1 MVDSMQEEK
10 ENSNSSKSLRQQAQE
25 RLRAIAKPVMNDPEQ
40 LIQVVEE
47 LHIHQIELEI
57 QNENLRITQQQLIE
71 SRENYRDLF
80 EFAPVPYLTIDEQNR
95 IIEANHAASKLLNA
109 SHRELINHS
118 ITRYIEEQSLSVFYA
133 CRNTANSLQI
143 RHSCEL
149 FIRQDGIPLTVLLT
163 IVALKTANSGTIFRL
178 MLDDITIQKG
188 NERLLARSKEY
199 VSSIVET
206 IKDPLVVLTG
216 IDFIIDSV
224 NGAFYTMFTTTSQ
237 ETIGKRLDVF
247 KDGLLKD
254 ERLLLGLE
262 HTLREGIDFVGFVFE
277 GYLSYS
283 GFRQLQLGACRINT
297 TDLMKEKILLI
308 IEDITERK
316 TSENKIRELNESLKQ
331 RAEELLYSNK
341 EMESFI
347 YSVSHDLRAPLRAV
361 SGFTEILKDDYAS
374 ALDDTGKDYLMRVL
388 RGTEKMSQLIDDLL
402 RLSKISRQELQFG
415 SVDLSAIVTDIYNIL
430 QAGNPNHKAEVTIQ
444 KGIEVQADSGLL
456 RIAIENLFQNA
467 WKYTSKCEHPIIEF
481 GTTESQGKKVCYI
494 RDNGVGFDQKYA
506 TKIFN
511 PFQRLHSESDFP
523 GTGIGLAIVK
533 RIVEKHGGSIWAT
546 GEKGEGA
553 TVYFNLP
560 G

>member
-1 MVDSMQEEK
+1 MVDCMQEEK
-10 ENSNSSKSLRQQAQE
+10 DTDSSKSLRQQAQE
-25 RLRAIAKPVMNDPEQ
+25 RLQAIAKPVLNDPEQ
-40 LIQVVEE
+40 VVRVVEE

-57 QNENLRITQQQLIE
+57 QNENLRTAQQQLME

-109 SHRELINHS
+109 THNVLIDHS
-118 ITRYIEEQSLSVFYA
+118 ITRYIEEQSLSAFYA
-133 CRNTANSLQI
+133 CCNHANSLQKS
-143 RHSCEL
+143 HSCEL
-149 FIRQDGIPLTVLLT
+149 LIRQNGIPLTVLLT
-163 IVALKTANSGTIFRL
+163 IVAFKTVNSGTIFRL
-178 MLDDITIQKG
+178 MLDDITVQKE

-216 IDFIIDSV
+216 SEFIIDSV
-224 NGAFYTMFTTTSQ
+224 NGAFYTMFATTSK
-237 ETIGKRLDVF
+237 ETIGKKLDMF
-247 KDGLLKD
+247 KDGLLND
-254 ERLLLGLE
+254 GRLFLGLE
-262 HTLREGIDFVGFVFE
+262 NILREGNDFVGFIFE
-277 GYLSYS
+277 GYLPYS
-283 GFRQLQLGACRINT
+283 GLRQLQLGARRIGT
-297 TDLMKEKILLI
+297 TDIMREKLLLV

-316 TSENKIRELNESLKQ
+316 ASENKIRELNESLKQ

-374 ALDDTGKDYLMRVL
+374 ALDETGKDYLMRVL

-402 RLSKISRQELQFG
+402 RLSKISRHELQFG
-415 SVDLSAIVTDIYNIL
+415 SVDLSAIVTDIFNIL
-430 QAGNPNHKAEVTIQ
+430 QTGNPNRKADVTIQ
-444 KGIEVQADSGLL
+444 KGIEVQADSRLL

-481 GTTESQGKKVCYI
+481 GITESQGKKVCYI

-511 PFQRLHSESDFP
+511 PFQRLHSENDFP

-533 RIVEKHGGSIWAT
+533 RIIEKHGGSIWAT
-546 GEKGEGA
+546 GEKGKGA
-553 TVYFNLP
+553 TIYFSLP